1 MSRHVASAPADAKM
15 SAVTVDTAVSLSTLV
30 HIPFGTPICVAVG
43 ERSVPC
49 AARMWAG
56 LKEERA
62 SSSDWKA
69 MRNVLGRRKARS
81 MEVMFW
87 CGGLTWDLR
96 GGLSPGFPEVALNLQ
111 FLKRDLIEN
120 QR

>member
-1 MSRHVASAPADAKM
+1 M

-69 MRNVLGRRKARS
+69 VRNVFGEKEGLEHGSDVLVWRSHTGPEGRALN
-81 MEVMFW
+81 W
-87 CGGLTWDLR
+87 LPR
-96 GGLSPGFPEVALNLQ
+96 GGPQ
-111 FLKRDLIEN
+111 FAVLET
-120 QR
+120 